1 MEKDSKIKFIPAIIT
16 LIAAAITVVI
26 NIVLQVDFGIFV
38 KRLFFCVIIFYV
50 IGYIIYII
58 MNLALNNKKDVGI
71 LESEAEDSSSDG
83 ATADSNASEDDEEDD
98 E

>member
-1 MEKDSKIKFIPAIIT
+1 MDKDSKIKFIPAIIT

-26 NIVLQVDFGIFV
+26 NIILQVDFGIFV

-50 IGYIIYII
+50 IGYIFYIV

-83 ATADSNASEDDEEDD
+83 ATTEDSASEEDEDDE
-98 E
+98 